1 MQLVG
6 PGIESGPLAMKIPS
20 PNSWTT
26 REFPSWVFFVVVV
39 FCFFPTGMWSLS
51 KSNNFKWDNQGSFP
65 KNISFEPKK
74 KKRIKREN
82 KHAHAYIWGRHP
94 RRNLQCK
101 GPEAE
106 CLGFWKNEVSVPE
119 QGSGVS
125 RKRWDQRSSKWPGH
139 GTTFAFT
146 LKEMGSYWRA
156 KK

>member
-51 KSNNFKWDNQGSFP
+51 KSNNFKLDNQGSFP

-74 KKRIKREN
+74 KKRNKKREQ
-82 KHAHAYIWGRHP
+82 ACTCIY
-94 RRNLQCK
+94 
-101 GPEAE
+101 
-106 CLGFWKNEVSVPE
+106 LGKASEKEPPV
-119 QGSGVS
+119 QGS
-125 RKRWDQRSSKWPGH
+125 
-139 GTTFAFT
+139 
-146 LKEMGSYWRA
+146 
-156 KK
+156 